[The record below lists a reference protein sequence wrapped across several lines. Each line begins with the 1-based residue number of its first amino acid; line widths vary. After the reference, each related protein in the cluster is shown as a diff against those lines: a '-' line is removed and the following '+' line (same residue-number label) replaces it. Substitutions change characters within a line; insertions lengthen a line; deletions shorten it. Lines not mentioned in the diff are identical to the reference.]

1 MNRKTLDDTS
11 KFLSYVLRH
20 QPEAIGLTL
29 DGEGWADI
37 DALIAGAVVENND
50 KKRFA
55 LSADGQRIR
64 AVQGHSHAAV
74 AIAYAPAV
82 PPAVLYHGTA
92 SRFLDSIRERGLV
105 PGSRHHVHLSA
116 RRATALEVGRRYGS
130 PVLLEIDARNMHLA
144 GHLFHQAENGVWLT
158 ERVPVRFIREA

>member
-1 MNRKTLDDTS
+1 M
-11 KFLSYVLRH
+11 
-20 QPEAIGLTL
+20 
-29 DGEGWADI
+29 
-37 DALIAGAVVENND
+37 
-50 KKRFA
+50 
-55 LSADGQRIR
+55 
-64 AVQGHSHAAV
+64 QGHSHAAV

-116 RRATALEVGRRYGS
+116 RCATALEVGRRYGS
-130 PVLLEIDARNMHLA
+130 PVLLEIDARDMHLA